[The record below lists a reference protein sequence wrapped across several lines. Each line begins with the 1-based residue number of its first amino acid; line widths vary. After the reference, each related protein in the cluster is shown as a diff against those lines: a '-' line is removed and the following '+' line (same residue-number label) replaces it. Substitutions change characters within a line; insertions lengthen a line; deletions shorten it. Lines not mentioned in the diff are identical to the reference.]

1 MKKKQVKI
9 YNTVNRLVKEFG
21 GRVSMAK
28 AASHLNPEELNAI
41 FDAKADGI
49 IDFSDAGMISVKFS
63 YLLECMRAEHSEGEV
78 YL

>member
-1 MKKKQVKI
+1 MTNKKVDI
-9 YNTVNRLVKEFG
+9 YNTVNRLVKDFG

-28 AASHLNPEELNAI
+28 AASHLTPVELNAL

-49 IDFSDAGMISVKFS
+49 IDFSDTGMISVKFS
-63 YLLECMRAEHSEGEV
+63 YLLECMRAEHSEGEA